1 MTRSG
6 LGTGIGVFCMAVAAI
21 VIGAISFNDFDITK
35 IAEVQSNTSCAG
47 APNIPYY
54 LVIMGILLLSLLIL
68 KLFFQVKK
76 TRVAKETFPE
86 TPEGMSL
93 VLQL

>member
-1 MTRSG
+1 MTRPG

-76 TRVAKETFPE
+76 HTIKFASKLRQMIPC
-86 TPEGMSL
+86 S
-93 VLQL
+93 

>member
-1 MTRSG
+1 
-6 LGTGIGVFCMAVAAI
+6 MAVAAI

-76 TRVAKETFPE
+76 NQSCERNVSGNTGSDVIGITTMTSF
-86 TPEGMSL
+86 
-93 VLQL
+93 VHHQ